1 MMKAPVE
8 VEMRKSKD
16 GLGFNIKGGRD
27 RKFVEEDNGI
37 FVSTIVLVV
46 FSFSRSDG
54 GGGSESDTDILWSLM
69 IGIST
74 VFAPTI
80 P

>member
-37 FVSTIVLVV
+37 FVSTI
-46 FSFSRSDG
+46 RRD
-54 GGGSESDTDILWSLM
+54 
-69 IGIST
+69 
-74 VFAPTI
+74 
-80 P
+80 